1 MVSQNLQERQVLHLP
16 PCHRVFE
23 PQVRRHFPYNGHSDI
38 SEKLDYIFNMTEGER
53 LKTKDKGYE
62 RLTQFSWEK
71 SATEYA
77 QVYKSLL

>member
-1 MVSQNLQERQVLHLP
+1 
-16 PCHRVFE
+16 
-23 PQVRRHFPYNGHSDI
+23 
-38 SEKLDYIFNMTEGER
+38 MTVGER